1 MASRSKREQRGG
13 AAAKE
18 AKRQYVGAG
27 AGRRLSAGD
36 AAVEGS
42 AWDECSRQ
50 QWHDTRV
57 SGAGKNVGVGDRIT
71 WDGDSLSGG
80 VVSGGGEV
88 KSVTDEGLMVLPDHK
103 RKEIPIPQHA
113 VDQIVR
119 RAAPAVQPDAS
130 GSEGEGQAEGEHP
143 QAAKPAPQAR
153 KRQRKSAIA
162 AGAALAPA
170 AAKSGAEDVV
180 SGEEHRRVQAELAR
194 LKSLISSKKHRD
206 KRAGE
211 AEETEDEALP
221 PVALATDFTPNSS
234 AAALPPRPTRCA
246 CS

>member
-1 MASRSKREQRGG
+1 MASRAKWEQRGG

-18 AKRQYVGAG
+18 AKRQYVGARV
-27 AGRRLSAGD
+27 GRRLSAGD

-88 KSVTDEGLMVLPDHK
+88 KLVTDEGLMVLPDHK

-180 SGEEHRRVQAELAR
+180 SDEEHRRVQAELAR